1 MEQIVRICKL
11 CPDGRAQVACV
22 RESACSGDCHH
33 CSGCGAVQ
41 QTILLEAENPIH
53 AQPGDLVILK
63 SRSAPVLKAAAVLYL
78 LPLGAFF
85 GGYAIAAALDISG
98 AVWGSLA
105 FLASLAFIVIYDR
118 RQAKNSKSVYTIT
131 GFAAENM
138 PQSQKRGS

>member
-1 MEQIVRICKL
+1 MQCTIF
-11 CPDGRAQVACV
+11 
-22 RESACSGDCHH
+22 CHH
-33 CSGCGAVQ
+33 CSGCGAVR

-63 SRSAPVLKAAAVLYL
+63 SQSAPVLKAAAVLYL

-98 AVWGSLA
+98 AGWGSLA

-118 RQAKNSKSVYTIT
+118 RQAKNSESVYTIT